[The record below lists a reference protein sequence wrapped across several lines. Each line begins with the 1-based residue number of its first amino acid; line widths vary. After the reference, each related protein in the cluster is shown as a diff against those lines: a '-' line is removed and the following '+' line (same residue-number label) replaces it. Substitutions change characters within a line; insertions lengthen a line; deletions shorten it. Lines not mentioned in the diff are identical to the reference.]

1 MSILN
6 IGLTT
11 DAGVTRSIM
20 TGASPLRISDN
31 ETSATIKNPLTSEP
45 VSTHAVRTKNRVSNI
60 AGVLKAKVDSN
71 KSIAYGDRAF
81 SGKL

>member
-1 MSILN
+1 MGIVN
-6 IGLTT
+6 IALTT

-31 ETSATIKNPLTSEP
+31 ETSAYRKNSLASEP
-45 VSTHAVRTKNRVSNI
+45 ISSHAVRTKNRVSSI

-81 SGKL
+81 R